1 MQKKLEEMFEWF
13 HRNPELSYE
22 EYRTTEHIRQIL
34 TDAGVEILP
43 LPLETGL
50 VAVVRGEQEG
60 PVQALRC
67 DIDALP
73 ILEETG
79 LSYASEIPGKMH
91 ACGHDFHITA
101 GLGVALLL
109 QERKQELAG
118 TVKILF
124 QPGEESSL
132 GALKMLETDVCDD
145 VEFFWGLHADPTNE
159 AGVIGL
165 RAGYVSAAVDRFVL
179 TIKGVGCHG
188 AHPDDG
194 VDPIPAACAVVQ
206 ALQTIVTRNV
216 NAFHPALISVTRIEA
231 GNTWNVI
238 PETAELEGTVR
249 TMDRADRELFEKK
262 VALIAQKTAEA
273 YGAEAQVQWIP
284 GPPAV
289 VNDEKMAEYAA
300 DVARRLGFSV
310 QLPESVQENI
320 RYDLSNREVGDETIN
335 TINVVYEGETGEANI
350 LTFEE
355 MSSAMWE
362 QMQSEGGP
370 LPTELGASEDGRVV
384 VMYPLQSNPYEAGTA
399 DADAVD
405 QFVSE
410 SSIVTESFQFLQ

>member
-22 EYRTTEHIRQIL
+22 EYRTTERIRQLL

-50 VAVVRGEQEG
+50 VAVIRGEQEG

-145 VEFFWGLHADPTNE
+145 VELFWGLHADPTNE

-165 RAGYVSAAVDRFVL
+165 RAGYVSAAVDRFVI

-206 ALQTIVTRNV
+206 ALQTIVTRNA

-262 VALIAQKTAEA
+262 VALIAQKTAET

-310 QLPESVQENI
+310 VPEEQSLGGDDFSFYEEKAPGCYIKIGTGKGQLIHQPGFAVEESVLEPTAEYLTEVLMGGTI
-320 RYDLSNREVGDETIN
+320 ERKRE
-335 TINVVYEGETGEANI
+335 
-350 LTFEE
+350 
-355 MSSAMWE
+355 
-362 QMQSEGGP
+362 
-370 LPTELGASEDGRVV
+370 
-384 VMYPLQSNPYEAGTA
+384 
-399 DADAVD
+399 
-405 QFVSE
+405 
-410 SSIVTESFQFLQ
+410 